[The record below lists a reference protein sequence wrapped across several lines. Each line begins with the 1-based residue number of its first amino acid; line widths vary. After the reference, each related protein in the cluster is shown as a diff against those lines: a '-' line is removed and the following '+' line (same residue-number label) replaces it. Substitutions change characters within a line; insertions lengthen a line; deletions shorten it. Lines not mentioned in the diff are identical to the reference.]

1 MKNVKYNSRL
11 AILDYMYYCVVDSA
25 NDSTTY
31 INFTYKGV
39 V

>member
-11 AILDYMYYCVVDSA
+11 AILDYMYYCVVGSV

-31 INFTYKGV
+31 INFSYKAV